1 MMLCWAYMDLVGIV
15 RNVLDEFARLSKLVT
30 NMTKSQTFLLGV
42 DDELG
47 ASLQILLVFKLGCLS
62 IMYLRVSLIS
72 IGLKHNDCM
81 SLVERIFSMIMLW
94 TSTSLTYV
102 EHLQLIKFVLFFIL
116 VYWYFMFILPCS
128 IILRIEGILVVFLY
142 KDYSL
147 FLF

>member
-81 SLVERIFSMIMLW
+81 SLVERILSMIML
-94 TSTSLTYV
+94 
-102 EHLQLIKFVLFFIL
+102 
-116 VYWYFMFILPCS
+116 
-128 IILRIEGILVVFLY
+128 
-142 KDYSL
+142 
-147 FLF
+147 